1 MDDVLTLLLRELLK
15 GMEISLVV
23 FHDDLIDHQFLHVIR
38 CLLTNVDKEDK
49 SFEEVLLLTEIVLI
63 LLMGNL
69 EGVHGDWPFLGIGDV
84 GTMIVTADTFVGV
97 TCINQYNIGVLYEQ
111 LANHAVHMKRLAAA
125 TWADAQEVGIVGMF
139 DLSLLASEV
148 NTDGQSVAVGV
159 IYQQWRK
166 LRLLGMLLEKE
177 TDGSIG
183 ECQEQVI
190 VWIEGIG
197 ITGK

>member
-1 MDDVLTLLLRELLK
+1 MDDVLTFLLRELLK

-49 SFEEVLLLTEIVLI
+49 GFEEVLLLTEIVLI
-63 LLMGNL
+63 LLTGNL
-69 EGVHGDWPFLGIGDV
+69 EGIHGDRTLLGIRDV
-84 GTMIVTADTFVGV
+84 GAMIVTADTFVGV

-111 LANHAVHMKRLAAA
+111 LSNHAVHMKRLAAA

-159 IYQQWRK
+159 IYQQR
-166 LRLLGMLLEKE
+166 
-177 TDGSIG
+177 
-183 ECQEQVI
+183 
-190 VWIEGIG
+190 
-197 ITGK
+197 